1 MKKPLLAVGAMFCL
15 SACTSAQLDKA
26 ASYQA
31 EVAAACNVA
40 MGLAPMV
47 PTVAPWI
54 LGACAAES
62 GIAKLAADPSSL
74 AWLNGL
80 IAKARGA

>member
-1 MKKPLLAVGAMFCL
+1 MKKLLLAAGAMFCL
-15 SACTSAQLDKA
+15 SACSSVDPAKVSA
-26 ASYQA
+26 YQSQI
-31 EVAAACNVA
+31 AAACDVA

-47 PTVAPWI
+47 PTVAPWVV
-54 LGACAAES
+54 GACAAES

-80 IAKARGA
+80 ISKARGA